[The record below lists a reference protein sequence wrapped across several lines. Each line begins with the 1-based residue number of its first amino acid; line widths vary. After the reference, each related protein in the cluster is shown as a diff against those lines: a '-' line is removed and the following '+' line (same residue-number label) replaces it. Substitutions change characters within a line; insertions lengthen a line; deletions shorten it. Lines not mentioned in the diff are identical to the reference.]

1 MRALI
6 FVITLHCT
14 LHAGHFLPKV
24 TFLKEFKIRVKYGV
38 QNEAQN
44 ANKRSIF
51 RLLYLSGRLGLKT
64 TCKIINFRI
73 FLYGCIR
80 KQSLCGILYLVLIKV
95 LKNKNFKE
103 IYINFTETFEIL
115 FFIHDSGS
123 L

>member
-1 MRALI
+1 MLFYGRASINFCYYIALYI
-6 FVITLHCT
+6 ACRSLN
-14 LHAGHFLPKV
+14 FLPKV

-51 RLLYLSGRLGLKT
+51 RLLYLSGHLGLKT

-95 LKNKNFKE
+95 LKNENFKE
-103 IYINFTETFEIL
+103 IYIKMRRNF
-115 FFIHDSGS
+115 
-123 L
+123 

>member
-64 TCKIINFRI
+64 TGKIINFRI
-73 FLYGCIR
+73 VLYGCIR

-103 IYINFTETFEIL
+103 IYIKMRRNF
-115 FFIHDSGS
+115 
-123 L
+123 